1 MKQLTIILTVPVSV
15 SVADDKDIDTIC
27 DNLSGII
34 ASAHN
39 NGKITEGCHDDTSID
54 QEPDVDTEVC
64 DDEEDEDEDST
75 AATLGVPLS
84 AEGAVAGV
92 CDAVCI
98 VVCSGT

>member
-39 NGKITEGCHDDTSID
+39 NGKITEGCHDDTFID
-54 QEPDVDTEVC
+54 QEPSVDTDVC
-64 DDEEDEDEDST
+64 DDDDGREEGDTED
-75 AATLGVPLS
+75 
-84 AEGAVAGV
+84 
-92 CDAVCI
+92 
-98 VVCSGT
+98 